1 MATRAGC
8 ASSALRAPIA
18 AITYSG
24 IAVLLP
30 FLTDLQE
37 RRARA
42 NEGVSA
48 TKVLSD
54 LGSASLISPAVAAWS
69 PAVVGAMLG
78 ALVLLYQEDG

>member
-1 MATRAGC
+1 MVLVAASFSLRFFRMGGVAKTVSYGVGAGF
-8 ASSALRAPIA
+8 
-18 AITYSG
+18 
-24 IAVLLP
+24 VLYI
-30 FLTDLQE
+30 
-37 RRARA
+37 
-42 NEGVSA
+42 A